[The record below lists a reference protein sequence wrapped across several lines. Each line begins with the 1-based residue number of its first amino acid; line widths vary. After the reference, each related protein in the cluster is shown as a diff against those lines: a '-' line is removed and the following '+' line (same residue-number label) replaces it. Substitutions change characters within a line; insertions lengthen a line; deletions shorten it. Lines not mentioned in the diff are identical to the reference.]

1 VTVSGSV
8 QRFTPLTPL
17 PGFFEMTLKGTIMT
31 RKSKKSESTVSMIN
45 GDNENLYGTEMTVRE
60 DEMTGHGFVFK
71 NFNRQRGISQ
81 SWANPEVRLSRLT
94 HNAVEVDG
102 VKYESV
108 RKAFT
113 ALGLPDCKHIKFRGK
128 LKASGQETFEGH
140 EFVLIK

>member
-1 VTVSGSV
+1 
-8 QRFTPLTPL
+8 
-17 PGFFEMTLKGTIMT
+17 MT
-31 RKSKKSESTVSMIN
+31 RKSKKSETTVTTII
-45 GDNENLYGTEMTVRE
+45 GDNENLYGTIMPVRE

-81 SWANPEVRLSRLT
+81 SWSNPEVRLSRLT

-108 RKAFT
+108 RKAFK